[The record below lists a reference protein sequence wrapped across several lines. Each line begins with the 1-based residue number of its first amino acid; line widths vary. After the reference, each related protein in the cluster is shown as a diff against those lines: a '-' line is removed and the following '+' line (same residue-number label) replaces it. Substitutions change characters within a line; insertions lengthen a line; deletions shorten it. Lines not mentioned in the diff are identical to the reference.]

1 MAVNEKLYYIWA
13 LKKVNFQKKKIIYHN
28 ETN

>member
-1 MAVNEKLYYIWA
+1 MIVNEKLYYIWA
-13 LKKVNFQKKKIIYHN
+13 LKKSEFSKKIIYHN